1 MAEEHSPEG
10 STLSIGQ
17 VSERTGLPP
26 STIRFYE
33 KEFSGYLRPL
43 KTAGGHRRYRPED
56 VERLQRIHHLAHERG
71 RPLREVRET
80 LVSELDPV
88 LLRRDVDLLLEVF
101 EKLVEE
107 NTRLHRAVED
117 LSSRL
122 AALEEERRKRR
133 FKLF

>member
-1 MAEEHSPEG
+1 MAEENSPEEAI
-10 STLSIGQ
+10 LSIGQ

-56 VERLQRIHHLAHERG
+56 VERLKRIQLLAHERG

-107 NTRLHRAVED
+107 NTLLHRAVED

>member
-1 MAEEHSPEG
+1 MAEESRLEEA
-10 STLSIGQ
+10 TLTIGQ
-17 VSERTGLPP
+17 VSERTGLPV

-43 KTAGGHRRYRPED
+43 KTSGGHRRYRAED
-56 VERLQRIHHLAHERG
+56 VERLKRIHHLTHERG

-101 EKLVEE
+101 EKLVQE
-107 NTRLHRAVED
+107 NTLLHRAVED

-122 AALEEERRKRR
+122 ASLEEERRKRR